1 MSLPITD
8 GEVRDLTDKRH
19 VRGMTMMIALIVV
32 AVLLFVAVVLLSNAF
47 GSAATENSIRSK
59 LAAFNA
65 AEAGIDQVVDELD
78 RSHGS
83 SNACANGAN
92 NSTMGTLADGG
103 SYQWCIAYNAIAT
116 QRPGYVLDRANANN
130 HINVPLNTVYAW
142 SSGTGQGGGRGVL
155 IEALIAPSSGMTL
168 PDGAVVAGGD
178 VYIRGDVGLYESSP
192 GAADAAMRANGNIY
206 QNVPPSLVQ
215 GATYAAGI
223 DQVTTSEGGSFP
235 NSPPMPV
242 PSQSQVVAAAG
253 DASNEATA
261 GADTMPPPTR
271 SAVIDGNVFINGDLE
286 LGSGTVVLS
295 KGKSVF
301 VDGNVCI
308 HDGAKLINDGA
319 NLWVSGV
326 FSTVGASGGYSVR
339 SQGGTLVVLGT
350 DSATQCVNSFGAYA
364 LQLDPV
370 SNQRVGLVYAPNGS
384 IDLAGT
390 GTVVGA
396 LDAGDQVYLDSSSGG
411 GIRIDK
417 KIVPKLPTYDFKI
430 VSYMEY

>member
-1 MSLPITD
+1 
-8 GEVRDLTDKRH
+8 
-19 VRGMTMMIALIVV
+19 MTMMIALIVV

-83 SNACANGAN
+83 SSACANGADN
-92 NSTMGTLADGG
+92 GTMGTLSDGG
-103 SYQWCIAYNAIAT
+103 SYQWCIAYNAIVK
-116 QRPGYVLDRANANN
+116 QHSGYVLDRANVNN

-168 PDGAVVAGGD
+168 PAGAVIAGGD
-178 VYIRGDVGLYESSP
+178 VYIRGDAGIYESTP
-192 GAADAAMRANGNIY
+192 GAADAVMRANGNIY
-206 QNVPPSLVQ
+206 ENAQPSAVQ
-215 GATYAAGI
+215 GPTYAAGI
-223 DQVTTSEGGSFP
+223 DQVPGEGGQFP
-235 NSPPMPV
+235 NSSPMPV
-242 PSQSQVVAAAG
+242 LSQSQLTAAAG
-253 DASNEATA
+253 DASNEATGGTA
-261 GADTMPPPTR
+261 TMPPPTR

-286 LGSGTVVLS
+286 LTSGTVVLS

-301 VDGNVCI
+301 IDGNVCI

-339 SQGGTLVVLGT
+339 AQGGTLVVLGS

-364 LQLDPV
+364 LQLDPT
-370 SNQRVGLVYAPNGS
+370 SNERVGLVYAPNGS

-396 LDAGDQVYLDSSSGG
+396 LDAGNQVYLDSTSGG

-417 KIVPKLPTYDFKI
+417 KIAPKLPTYDFKI

>member
-1 MSLPITD
+1 MCSPITN
-8 GEVRDLTDKRH
+8 GKVRDLTDKRH

-83 SNACANGAN
+83 SSACANGAN
-92 NSTMGTLADGG
+92 NSTTGTLSDGG

-116 QRPGYVLDRANANN
+116 QRAGYVLDRANVNN
-130 HINVPLNTVYAW
+130 KINVPLNTVYAW

-155 IEALIAPSSGMTL
+155 IEALIAPSSGMNL
-168 PDGAVVAGGD
+168 PAGAVIAGGD
-178 VYIRGDVGLYESSP
+178 VYVRGDVGIYESSP
-192 GAADAAMRANGNIY
+192 GAADAVIRANGNIY
-206 QNVPPSLVQ
+206 QNAPPLQVQ
-215 GATYAAGI
+215 GATYAAGL
-223 DQVTTSEGGSFP
+223 DQVIGEGGAFP
-235 NSPPMPV
+235 NSPPVSV
-242 PSQSQVVAAAG
+242 PSQSQLTAAAG
-253 DASNEATA
+253 DASNEATG
-261 GADTMPPPTR
+261 GALTMPPPTR
-271 SAVIDGNVFINGDLE
+271 SSVINGSVFINGDLE

-301 VDGNVCI
+301 IDGNVCI
-308 HDGAKLINDGA
+308 QDGAKLINDGA

-350 DSATQCVNSFGAYA
+350 DSANQCVNSSGAYA

-370 SNQRVGLVYAPNGS
+370 SNERVGLVYAPNGS

-390 GTVVGA
+390 GTLVGA
-396 LDAGDQVYLDSSSGG
+396 LDAGDQVYLDSSNGG
-411 GIRIDK
+411 GIRLDR

>member
-1 MSLPITD
+1 
-8 GEVRDLTDKRH
+8 
-19 VRGMTMMIALIVV
+19 MTMMIALIVV

-47 GSAATENSIRSK
+47 GSAATENSIRAK

-78 RSHGS
+78 RSHGTS
-83 SNACANGAN
+83 SACANGAN
-92 NSTMGTLADGG
+92 AGTMGTLADGG
-103 SYQWCIAYNAIAT
+103 SFQWCIAYNAIAT
-116 QRPGYVLDRANANN
+116 QKAGNVIDRANVKN
-130 HINVPLNTVYAW
+130 HIAVPLNTVYAW
-142 SSGTGQGGGRGVL
+142 SSGSGQGGGRGVL
-155 IEALIAPSSGMTL
+155 IEALIAPSNGMTL
-168 PDGAVVAGGD
+168 PAGAVIAGGD
-178 VYIRGDVGLYESSP
+178 VYIRGDVGIYESTP
-192 GAADAAMRANGNIY
+192 GAADAVMRANGNIY
-206 QNVPPSLVQ
+206 QNTVPAAVQ
-215 GATYAAGI
+215 GPTYAAGI
-223 DQVTTSEGGSFP
+223 DQVTSGEGGAFP

-242 PSQSQVVAAAG
+242 LSPSQVTAAAG
-253 DASNEATA
+253 DASNEATG
-261 GADTMPPPTR
+261 GAPTISPPTR
-271 SAVIDGNVFINGDLE
+271 SAVIDGNVFIDGDVE
-286 LGSGTVVLS
+286 LRSGTVVLS

-301 VDGNVCI
+301 IDGNVCI
-308 HDGAKLINDGA
+308 HDGARLINDGA

-339 SQGGTLVVLGT
+339 AQGGTLVVLGS
-350 DSATQCVNSFGAYA
+350 DSATQCVNSLGAYA

-370 SNQRVGLVYAPNGS
+370 TNERVGLVYAPNGS

-396 LDAGDQVYLDSSSGG
+396 LDAGSQVYLDSTSGG

>member
-1 MSLPITD
+1 MCSPITKR
-8 GEVRDLTDKRH
+8 EVKILTDQRH
-19 VRGMTMMIALIVV
+19 ERGMTMMIALIVV

-47 GSAATENSIRSK
+47 GSAATEDSIRSK

-78 RSHGS
+78 RSHGNS
-83 SNACANGAN
+83 SACANGAD
-92 NSTMGTLADGG
+92 SGTMGTLADGG
-103 SYQWCIAYNAIAT
+103 SYQWCIAYNAIVQQKA
-116 QRPGYVLDRANANN
+116 GDVLDRANVNN
-130 HINVPLNTVYAW
+130 HITVPLNTVYAW
-142 SSGTGQGGGRGVL
+142 SSGSGQGGGRGVL
-155 IEALIAPSSGMTL
+155 IEALIAPSNGMTL
-168 PDGAVVAGGD
+168 PTGAVIAGGD
-178 VYIRGDVGLYESSP
+178 VYIRNEVGVYESSP
-192 GAADAAMRANGNIY
+192 GAADAVIRSNGNIY
-206 QNVPPSLVQ
+206 ENAPPLKVQ

-223 DQVTTSEGGSFP
+223 DQVNGDGGAFP

-253 DASNEATA
+253 DASEEATG
-261 GADTMPPPTR
+261 GAQTMPPPTR

-286 LGSGTVVLS
+286 LTSGTVVLS

-301 VDGNVCI
+301 IDGNVCLR
-308 HDGAKLINDGA
+308 DGAKLINDGA

-339 SQGGTLVVLGT
+339 SQGGTLIVLGS
-350 DSATQCVNSFGAYA
+350 DSATQCANSFGNYA

-370 SNQRVGLVYAPNGS
+370 GNVRVGLVYAPNGS

-396 LDAGDQVYLDSSSGG
+396 LDAGDQVYLDSSNGG
-411 GIRIDK
+411 GIKIDK
-417 KIVPKLPTYDFKI
+417 TIMPKLPTYDFRI
-430 VSYMEY
+430 ISYMEY

>member
-1 MSLPITD
+1 
-8 GEVRDLTDKRH
+8 
-19 VRGMTMMIALIVV
+19 MIALIVV

-65 AEAGIDQVVDELD
+65 AEAGINQVVDELD

-83 SNACANGAN
+83 SSACANGAN
-92 NSTMGTLADGG
+92 AGTMGTLADGG
-103 SYQWCIAYNAIAT
+103 SYQWCIAYNAIAM
-116 QRPGYVLDRANANN
+116 QKAGSVIDRANVKN
-130 HINVPLNTVYAW
+130 HIAVPLNTVYAW
-142 SSGTGQGGGRGVL
+142 SSGSGQGGGRGVL
-155 IEALIAPSSGMTL
+155 IEALIAPSNGMTL
-168 PDGAVVAGGD
+168 PAGAVIAGGD
-178 VYIRGDVGLYESSP
+178 VYVRGDVGIYESTP
-192 GAADAAMRANGNIY
+192 GAADAVMRANGNIY
-206 QNVPPSLVQ
+206 ENAPPAKVE
-215 GATYAAGI
+215 GATYAAGV
-223 DQVTTSEGGSFP
+223 DQVNGEGGAFP

-242 PSQSQVVAAAG
+242 LSQSQVTAAAG
-253 DASNEATA
+253 DASNEAT
-261 GADTMPPPTR
+261 GGTSTMPPPTR
-271 SAVIDGNVFINGDLE
+271 SAVINGNVFIDGDLE
-286 LGSGTVVLS
+286 LRSGTVVLS

-301 VDGNVCI
+301 IDGNVCI
-308 HDGAKLINDGA
+308 HDGARLINDGA

-370 SNQRVGLVYAPNGS
+370 TNERVGLVYAPNGS

-390 GTVVGA
+390 GTIVGA
-396 LDAGDQVYLDSSSGG
+396 LDAGSQVYLDSTSGG